1 MTRRRLFCIFL
12 FLVLFIPIGFARII
26 EFKGHKT
33 PIDQSDFIQILQAAE
48 KVIQEKKKFYKI
60 GLKATIHQHQNEFYL
75 YLSGLNHF
83 FKYKEGIFE
92 DMYRMNFH
100 GYNFSAYNFFYKDQF
115 YTYGGTGFWQ
125 NNGHLTYFNKSTGE
139 WELSFSTRDKIPV
152 HRSMFELAFR
162 KDNQL
167 FFFIRER
174 VNEKTGP
181 IQYDQGLT
189 PYAIDLNVPSL
200 KQITQ
205 PWEVTF
211 SNEWL
216 NFWFTF
222 FETEN
227 YMVGFNQAGTGLR
240 MVDKKNLSFGDLANQ
255 YIPDLGI
262 KLDKQTLNDHIFIV
276 YSYGDVVELLDNQY
290 VKYATFNLADLFNKI
305 EKPKALFT
313 SPQKKYGTIAGIGII
328 FVALILFFLRYRRVQ
343 NSKTIPIGLAP
354 TDFPF
359 PKLLE
364 YANRSIDQM
373 ELDRCLGIKDLSYNS
388 ARNKRS
394 QLLKEIDLK
403 HANILKIHRIQD
415 AKDGR
420 QFYYKIELVD

>member
-1 MTRRRLFCIFL
+1 
-12 FLVLFIPIGFARII
+12 VLLIPDGFGRII
-26 EFKGHKT
+26 EFKGQKT
-33 PIDQSDFIQILQAAE
+33 ALNQIELVQILQAAE

-60 GLKATIHQHQNEFYL
+60 GLKATIHQQQNQFYL

-125 NNGHLTYFNKSTGE
+125 NNGHLTYFNESMGE

-152 HRSMFELAFR
+152 HRSMFELAFLR
-162 KDNQL
+162 DNQL

-174 VNEKTGP
+174 VNEKAGP
-181 IQYDQGLT
+181 VQYNQGLT
-189 PYAIDLNVPSL
+189 PYAIDLNGPSL
-200 KQITQ
+200 KQIAQ
-205 PWEVTF
+205 PLTMTT

-227 YMVGFNQAGTGLR
+227 YLVGINLAGSGFRIL
-240 MVDKKNLSFGDLANQ
+240 DKNNLSYGDLVKK
-255 YIPDLGI
+255 YVPELSV
-262 KLDKQTLNDHIFIV
+262 KLDKQTLNENIFIV
-276 YSYGDVVELLDNQY
+276 YSYGDVVELIDKEY
-290 VKYATFNLADLFNKI
+290 IKYATLDLASLHHKI
-305 EKPKALFT
+305 EAPKALFT
-313 SPQKKYGTIAGIGII
+313 FPTKKYATLAGGGVILIA
-328 FVALILFFLRYRRVQ
+328 FILFFFLYRRNQ
-343 NSKTIPIGLAP
+343 NAKTIPIGLAP

-359 PKLLE
+359 PKLLD

-373 ELDRCLGIKDLSYNS
+373 ELDNCLGIRDLSYNS

-394 QLLKEIDLK
+394 QMLKEIDLK

-420 QFYYKIELVD
+420 QFYYKIEMVD

>member
-1 MTRRRLFCIFL
+1 MMRIRLFCIFL
-12 FLVLFIPIGFARII
+12 FSVFLLPLGFSRII

-33 PIDQSDFIQILQAAE
+33 SINEPDFLQILQAAE

-60 GLKATIHQHQNEFYL
+60 GLKATIHQYQNQFYL
-75 YLSGLNHF
+75 YVSGLNHF

-125 NNGHLTYFNKSTGE
+125 NNGNLTYFNESMGE

-152 HRSMFELAFR
+152 HRSMFELAFLR
-162 KDNQL
+162 DNQL

-174 VNEKTGP
+174 VNEKAGP
-181 IQYDQGLT
+181 VQYNQGLT
-189 PYAIDLNVPSL
+189 PYAIDLNGPSL
-200 KQITQ
+200 KQITK

-227 YMVGFNQAGTGLR
+227 YMLGINQAGNGIRIL
-240 MVDKKNLSFGDLANQ
+240 DKKNLSYIDLANK
-255 YIPDLGI
+255 YIPDLSV
-262 KLDKQTLNDHIFIV
+262 KLDKQTLNENIFIV
-276 YSYGDVVELLDNQY
+276 YSYGDVVELIDNQY

-313 SPQKKYGTIAGIGII
+313 SPQKKHGTIAGIGII

-343 NSKTIPIGLAP
+343 NSKTIPIGKAFSE
-354 TDFPF
+354 FPF
-359 PKLLE
+359 PELLE
-364 YANRSIDQM
+364 YANSSIDQI
-373 ELDRCLGIKDLSYNS
+373 ELDSCLGIRDLSYNS

-394 QLLKEIDLK
+394 QLLKEIDFK
-403 HANILKIHRIQD
+403 YSEVLKIHRIQD
-415 AKDGR
+415 TKDGR
-420 QFYYKIELVD
+420 QFYYRIELIE

>member
-1 MTRRRLFCIFL
+1 VFL
-12 FLVLFIPIGFARII
+12 LPLGFSRII

-33 PIDQSDFIQILQAAE
+33 SINEPDFLQILQAAE

-60 GLKATIHQHQNEFYL
+60 GLKATIHQYQNQFYL
-75 YLSGLNHF
+75 YVSGLNHF

-125 NNGHLTYFNKSTGE
+125 NNGNLTYFNESMGE

-152 HRSMFELAFR
+152 HRSMFELAFLR
-162 KDNQL
+162 DNQL

-174 VNEKTGP
+174 VNEKAGP
-181 IQYDQGLT
+181 VQYNQGLT
-189 PYAIDLNVPSL
+189 PYAIDLNGPSL
-200 KQITQ
+200 KQITK

-227 YMVGFNQAGTGLR
+227 YMLGINQAGNGIRIL
-240 MVDKKNLSFGDLANQ
+240 DKKNLSYIDLANK
-255 YIPDLGI
+255 YIPDLSV
-262 KLDKQTLNDHIFIV
+262 KLDKQTLNENIFIV
-276 YSYGDVVELLDNQY
+276 YSYGDVVELIDKEY
-290 VKYATFNLADLFNKI
+290 IKYATLDLASLHHKI
-305 EKPKALFT
+305 EAPKALFT
-313 SPQKKYGTIAGIGII
+313 SPQKKHGTIAGIGII

-343 NSKTIPIGLAP
+343 NSKTIPIGKAFSE
-354 TDFPF
+354 FPF
-359 PKLLE
+359 PELLE
-364 YANRSIDQM
+364 YANSSIDQI
-373 ELDRCLGIKDLSYNS
+373 ELDSCLGIRDLSYNS

-394 QLLKEIDLK
+394 QLLKEIDFK
-403 HANILKIHRIQD
+403 YSEVLKIHRIQD
-415 AKDGR
+415 TKDGR
-420 QFYYKIELVD
+420 QFYYRIELIE